1 MKKFITLITKILL
14 TLIVLLVV
22 LDWTYTTVYLHS
34 SNRGKVEKVFNSKAK
49 NYDVVILGSSRANNH
64 FVPELFEKKGFK
76 TFNYG
81 MSGAHLFEASLLLKL
96 MAERNYKIKTVI
108 LEADLGLCNE
118 KESDAI
124 AAKFLP
130 YIHHSEVIKNHFSKQ
145 ENFKE
150 LYYIPFYRYVDFDA
164 LIGFRE
170 MYQTATDKPTNILD
184 HQGYHPL
191 TSNKPGNMKNDI
203 RALKPI
209 RNKYYEEIK
218 QICKQNNYNL
228 IAIMTPMCTNVK
240 GMDYFA
246 KANQIYPEIQNLE
259 TVVVGDQYFSSCGH
273 MNDAG
278 ARLFTSIVINRFFQ
292 TNKNN

>member
-1 MKKFITLITKILL
+1 MQKFIIVITKIL
-14 TLIVLLVV
+14 TTILILLVV

-34 SNRGKVEKVFNSKAK
+34 SNRGKVENVFNSKTE
-49 NYDVVILGSSRANNH
+49 NFDVVILGSSRANNH
-64 FVPELFEKKGFK
+64 FVPELFEKKGLK

-130 YIHHSEVIKNHFSKQ
+130 YIHRSDVIKNHFSKQ
-145 ENFKE
+145 ENFNE

-170 MYQTATDKPTNILD
+170 MYNTATGKPTNILD
-184 HQGYHPL
+184 NLGYHPL
-191 TSNKPGNMKNDI
+191 AKKRGNMKNDI

-218 QICKQNNYNL
+218 QTCKQNNYKL
-228 IAIMTPMCTNVK
+228 ISVMTPMCTNVK
-240 GMDYFA
+240 GLEYFE
-246 KANQIYPEIQNLE
+246 KANQIYPEIHNLE
-259 TVVVGDQYFSSCGH
+259 NVVQGDQYFSSCGH

-278 ARLFTSIVINRFFQ
+278 ARMFTEVVIEKFF
-292 TNKNN
+292 KKK